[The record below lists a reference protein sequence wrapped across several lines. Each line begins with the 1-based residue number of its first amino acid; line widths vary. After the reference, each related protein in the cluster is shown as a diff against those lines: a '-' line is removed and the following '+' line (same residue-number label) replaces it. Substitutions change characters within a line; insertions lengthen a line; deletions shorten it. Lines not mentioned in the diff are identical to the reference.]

1 MYVTF
6 LQFYLETGYHEEINK
21 KGCKKKNIYIYRQ
34 ARKHELRRNDDSTNV
49 EWSKISQIILRLL
62 KLSSRGKKKN
72 SKIRYMNL

>member
-21 KGCKKKNIYIYRQ
+21 KGCKKKIYIYRQ

-49 EWSKISQIILRLL
+49 EWSKISQIILLNNSSSETIEQGEKRTL
-62 KLSSRGKKKN
+62 KLDT
-72 SKIRYMNL
+72 

>member
-21 KGCKKKNIYIYRQ
+21 KGCKKIYIYRQ

-49 EWSKISQIILRLL
+49 EWSKISQIILLNNSSSETIEQGEKKTL
-62 KLSSRGKKKN
+62 KLDT
-72 SKIRYMNL
+72 